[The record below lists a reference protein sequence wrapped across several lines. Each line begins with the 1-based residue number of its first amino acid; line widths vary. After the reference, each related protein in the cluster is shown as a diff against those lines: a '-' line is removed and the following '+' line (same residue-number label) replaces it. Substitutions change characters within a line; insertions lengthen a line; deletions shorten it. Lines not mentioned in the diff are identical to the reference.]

1 MSRPGPFH
9 AFVLLFS
16 GVRAAMRDPRVR
28 WLGGVAG
35 ALVGSATVIFKYIEG
50 WSWVDALFFA
60 VVTVSTVGY
69 GDMVPQTV
77 IGRLLTVV
85 YIILGIGIFIAAVT
99 AVGEQLLRRA
109 REIETMDGRQCAG
122 EDEEDEK

>member
-1 MSRPGPFH
+1 MSRSGPFR
-9 AFVLLFS
+9 ALVQLFS
-16 GVRAAMRDPRVR
+16 GVRAAMRDARVR
-28 WLGGVAG
+28 WMGGIAG
-35 ALVGSATVIFKYIEG
+35 ALVGSATVIFKYLEG

-109 REIETMDGRQCAG
+109 REIDITADRRVPG
-122 EDEEDEK
+122 EEEDEK